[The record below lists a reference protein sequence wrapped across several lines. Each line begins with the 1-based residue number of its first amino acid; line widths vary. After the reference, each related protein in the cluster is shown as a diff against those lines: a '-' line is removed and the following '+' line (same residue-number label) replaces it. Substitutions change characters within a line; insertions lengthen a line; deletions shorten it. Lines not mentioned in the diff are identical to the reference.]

1 MIFAFYS
8 SILEIITQFAIINS
22 IKRGSKNEK
31 EKLMFKYCHSWYC
44 PKKLVWKAHAGRFS
58 PLFSLLLR
66 KCLWGLKRSLV
77 CFLLDII
84 YTFKKKKKVSQEF
97 EWKFITAFPHNG
109 EENKPLRNAQ
119 LGDTPPRN
127 AGKQFWRGTVVL
139 SGSDNSDRGT
149 CGIASPTLIS
159 IIYLFQCSI
168 RILHFC
174 ITSYF
179 CLILL

>member
-1 MIFAFYS
+1 MIFALHS

-22 IKRGSKNEK
+22 IKHGSKNEK

-66 KCLWGLKRSLV
+66 KCLWGLERSLV

-84 YTFKKKKKVSQEF
+84 YTLKIKKKFKKKWAKSLNENSSQHFHTMVRKTTLEIF
-97 EWKFITAFPHNG
+97 SV
-109 EENKPLRNAQ
+109 
-119 LGDTPPRN
+119 
-127 AGKQFWRGTVVL
+127 GKSPSLKSRD
-139 SGSDNSDRGT
+139 SSDKWT
-149 CGIASPTLIS
+149 CGITSLIL
-159 IIYLFQCSI
+159 INTVYLFQCSI
-168 RILHFC
+168 RILHSC
-174 ITSYF
+174 IRSSF

>member
-84 YTFKKKKKVSQEF
+84 YTFKKKKKKWAKSLNENSSQHFHTMVRKTNHLEMLSWEIPLPKMQGSSSGGGQQCF
-97 EWKFITAFPHNG
+97 QGVITVTDGPVELH
-109 EENKPLRNAQ
+109 
-119 LGDTPPRN
+119 PR
-127 AGKQFWRGTVVL
+127 F
-139 SGSDNSDRGT
+139 
-149 CGIASPTLIS
+149 
-159 IIYLFQCSI
+159 
-168 RILHFC
+168 
-174 ITSYF
+174 
-179 CLILL
+179 